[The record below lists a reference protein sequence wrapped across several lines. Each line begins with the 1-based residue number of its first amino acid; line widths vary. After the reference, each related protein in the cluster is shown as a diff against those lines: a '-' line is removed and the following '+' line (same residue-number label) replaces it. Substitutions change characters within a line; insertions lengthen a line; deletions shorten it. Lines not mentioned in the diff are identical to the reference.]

1 MASAFVAFGLA
12 SAFAVGFLFLG
23 MGIISSSR
31 SSSSSSNSK
40 LLTSAIIAAFLLGAL
55 DLGLIISLFVLCS
68 VEVLALGVVLVTEV
82 PAVEPPRPFLAA
94 PFCTDGCLEAAAFG
108 VEASFATGFVAFVP
122 DVEAAFLAAGV
133 CFLLSAVGVGVLA
146 FGGGAAFLVVLGA
159 FAGGVDLG
167 FAISIGGFDGN
178 GREPL
183 FLGVGMISSSSWS
196 SDSYSSMIGLDFAFL
211 AVEPA
216 VEVLAI
222 FLAFSMAGNFFLG
235 GDFVLGFLA
244 AGVLAAGG
252 FLGVVVGFCL
262 RSAFFFLRSSSSS

>member
-1 MASAFVAFGLA
+1 M
-12 SAFAVGFLFLG
+12 
-23 MGIISSSR
+23 
-31 SSSSSSNSK
+31 
-40 LLTSAIIAAFLLGAL
+40 
-55 DLGLIISLFVLCS
+55 ISLFVLCS

-108 VEASFATGFVAFVP
+108 VEASAFATGFVAFVP

-167 FAISIGGFDGN
+167 FAISIGGFDGK